1 MGGGGTARFWALV
14 RPEARDGTGAQG
26 ARSTGLRLWD
36 LALGFGSFLSR
47 PDSFGGEWSPPPSC
61 WGLVGLLDLLRALRW
76 RLRERRSAPSEAL
89 ASLSLRSRR
98 RRSRDFDSFRRLL
111 FSFFPVTGDLSL
123 VSVSSFSISVSFK
136 SVSRN
141 ALSTTSS
148 AFFSTTGLLP
158 LSSAVSTTGANPS
171 SGLGCSWL
179 LLSSVFTFWLV
190 VLSPSPGRADPLS
203 TGGTE
208 VAAPVSATSKSCE

>member
-14 RPEARDGTGAQG
+14 RPEARDGTGVQG

-141 ALSTTSS
+141 ALSTQR
-148 AFFSTTGLLP
+148 P
-158 LSSAVSTTGANPS
+158 PRPS
-171 SGLGCSWL
+171 SQRQDCSH
-179 LLSSVFTFWLV
+179 
-190 VLSPSPGRADPLS
+190 SPLRCPRREQIPPPAWADP
-203 TGGTE
+203 G
-208 VAAPVSATSKSCE
+208 CC